1 MKKATHLLAVWAT
14 TLAVTFLAHAALA
27 GPVGN
32 DLDFFFLYKVFRGE
46 PSGKVAIVKVDNASL
61 DELEKTDL
69 RVLNFSKTTFANL
82 IEKLRN
88 DGASAIGIDVIFANR
103 SSDEGVLAKTLESGN
118 DVVIAAKV

>member
-1 MKKATHLLAVWAT
+1 MKKATHLLAVWVT
-14 TLAVTFLAHAALA
+14 TLFVTFLAHAALA

-46 PSGKVAIVKVDNASL
+46 PSDRVAIVKIDNASL

-69 RVLNFSKTTFANL
+69 RVLNFTKTTFANL
-82 IEKLRN
+82 IGKLRD

-103 SSDEGVLAKTLESGN
+103 SPDETVLAEALESSR
-118 DVVIAAKV
+118 DVVIAAKI

>member
-1 MKKATHLLAVWAT
+1 MKKATHLLVVWAT
-14 TLAVTFLAHAALA
+14 TLLVTFLAHGVLA

-46 PSGKVAIVKVDNASL
+46 PSGKVAIVKIDNASL

-69 RVLNFSKTTFANL
+69 RVLNFSKTTFVNL
-82 IEKLRN
+82 ISKLRD

-103 SSDEGVLAKTLESGN
+103 SPDEAALAKSLEYRR

>member
-1 MKKATHLLAVWAT
+1 MKKATHLLVVWVT

-46 PSGKVAIVKVDNASL
+46 PSGKIAIVKIDNASL

-69 RVLNFSKTTFANL
+69 RVLNFSKTAFVNL
-82 IEKLRN
+82 IGKLRD
-88 DGASAIGIDVIFANR
+88 DGALAIGIDVIFANR
-103 SSDEGVLAKTLESGN
+103 SPDEGALAKALESRR